1 MSQAYNQPPSE
12 IYEVKGAAGLF
23 FDKGIYNFGRYVENE
38 VERAGQDALNAS
50 FARSQQQ
57 RAFARCMGDDM
68 STSTAGFAD
77 PYVAATRASETE
89 GPGEVIM
96 SGY

>member
-1 MSQAYNQPPSE
+1 MSQAYHQPPSQV
-12 IYEVKGAAGLF
+12 YEVKGAAGLF
-23 FDKGIYNFGRYVENE
+23 FDKGIYHFGRWVESE

-77 PYVAATRASETE
+77 PYVAATRATESES
-89 GPGEVIM
+89 GGEVIM